1 VPGRLAEGKNEK
13 SKWDSRSFAM
23 CMQRVAASCVWL
35 AAKLEEALSPRRTK
49 DVLNVFHRI
58 EQRREGLVPEH
69 LDYYSKVLLA
79 PISSY
84 LHLCKT
90 FPLFKTLPYLERI
103 PGSVASL
110 QFEDTLVP
118 GMVFSDLS
126 SLACIDMVTGAMSPS
141 APLDCLLL
149 SAEV

>member
-1 VPGRLAEGKNEK
+1 
-13 SKWDSRSFAM
+13 
-23 CMQRVAASCVWL
+23 MQRVAASCVWL

-84 LHLCKT
+84 LHLCT
-90 FPLFKTLPYLERI
+90 NFPSFKNFTLHFYKHVVVGP
-103 PGSVASL
+103 
-110 QFEDTLVP
+110 DCTL
-118 GMVFSDLS
+118 S
-126 SLACIDMVTGAMSPS
+126 
-141 APLDCLLL
+141 
-149 SAEV
+149 